1 MAQRRGFLAELQH
14 QQRLSEARANA
25 ARRANAAAHAQA
37 LRAQA
42 AANRAAAA
50 ASRASEAER
59 KRMERE
65 AQAAYVESRLAEV
78 EELND
83 DLAHEYEEIDSLLSA
98 TLDVDDW
105 VDLENLKQRVEH
117 PPFPRRDLENPIPA
131 PPRLQVPPP
140 PLLRQPEAPSGLFG
154 KRKKYE
160 DALRK
165 AQFEHQQEWHQWA
178 SYRDSVPARQAEA
191 ERQHRSAEQRRI
203 ETLRTLRTKYES
215 ECQLREKDIAEHN
228 AEIDALIAGLGYGAV
243 DAVQEYV
250 GIVLANS
257 VYPPSFE
264 VEHEARFDPATSELA
279 LTAIVPAP
287 ESIRTVKSYRYVRAS
302 DEIAETQSSK
312 KDVNDRYASAI
323 HQVALR
329 SLHEIFEADRRG
341 IIQAISLQVGPR
353 TKDPATGRQMF
364 LPLVAV
370 TSARETFMDFDLGGV
385 VPSATLQHLG
395 AAVSKNPFSL
405 VTIDPAGVRRS

>member
-1 MAQRRGFLAELQH
+1 
-14 QQRLSEARANA
+14 
-25 ARRANAAAHAQA
+25 
-37 LRAQA
+37 
-42 AANRAAAA
+42 
-50 ASRASEAER
+50 
-59 KRMERE
+59 
-65 AQAAYVESRLAEV
+65 
-78 EELND
+78 
-83 DLAHEYEEIDSLLSA
+83 
-98 TLDVDDW
+98 
-105 VDLENLKQRVEH
+105 
-117 PPFPRRDLENPIPA
+117 
-131 PPRLQVPPP
+131 
-140 PLLRQPEAPSGLFG
+140 
-154 KRKKYE
+154 
-160 DALRK
+160 
-165 AQFEHQQEWHQWA
+165 
-178 SYRDSVPARQAEA
+178 
-191 ERQHRSAEQRRI
+191 
-203 ETLRTLRTKYES
+203 
-215 ECQLREKDIAEHN
+215 
-228 AEIDALIAGLGYGAV
+228 V
-243 DAVQEYV
+243 DAFQEYV

-302 DEIAETQSSK
+302 DEIVETQSSK

-341 IIQAISLQVGPR
+341 IVQAISLQVGPR